1 MSRTII
7 IAEAGVNHNGDIGLA
22 FKLIDAAAEAGADYI
37 KFQTFKASKIASKT
51 APKATYQVKQSQDA
65 GESQYEM
72 LSKLEL
78 TPEMH
83 ETLIHYCGQ
92 KGITF
97 LSTPFDMESIDLL
110 TGLGIKIGKIP
121 SGEITNLP
129 YLRKMAKSF
138 DQLILSTGMA
148 DLGEVEDALKA
159 ICEAGKPLSDVTVLH
174 CTSEYPAPLDEVN
187 LFAMTKMAQLF
198 NVAVGYSD
206 HTEGIEIPIAATAL
220 GAKIIEKHF
229 TLSRLMEG
237 PDHAASLEPE
247 ELIEMVKRIRNVE
260 KALGNGDK
268 VPTSSEKANKLVAR
282 KSIVAAAPISRGDVF
297 TDANLTVKRPGT
309 GVSPMRWDEV
319 IGQVADRD
327 YNEDDPII
335 I

>member
-37 KFQTFKASKIASKT
+37 KFQTFKASKIARKT
-51 APKATYQVKQSQDA
+51 APKATYQVKQGQDA
-65 GESQYEM
+65 DESQYEM

-83 ETLIHYCGQ
+83 ETLIQYCGQ

-138 DQLILSTGMA
+138 EHLILSTGMA
-148 DLGEVEDALKA
+148 DLQEVENALRA
-159 ICEAGKPLSDVTVLH
+159 IREAGKPLSDITVLH

-206 HTEGIEIPIAATAL
+206 HTEGIEVPIAATAL

-229 TLSRLMEG
+229 TLDRLMEG

-268 VPTSSEKANKLVAR
+268 VPTNSEKANKLVAR
-282 KSIVAAAPISRGDVF
+282 KSIVAAVPISRGDVF

-319 IGQVADRD
+319 VGRAADRD